1 MSLDGWG
8 TWRDNVMVEKLW
20 RSVKYEHVYLTAYEG
35 VAQAK
40 RKIAYYLAW
49 NYSEREH
56 SSLNKQT
63 PDEAY
68 WCWMQLPR
76 GA

>member
-1 MSLDGWG
+1 M
-8 TWRDNVMVEKLW
+8 W
-20 RSVKYEHVYLTAYEG
+20 RSVKYEHVYLTADEG

-40 RKIAYYLAW
+40 CEIAYYLAW
-49 NYSEREH
+49 YNSEREH

-68 WCWMQLPR
+68 WRWMQLPK
-76 GA
+76 AA

>member
-1 MSLDGWG
+1 MWH
-8 TWRDNVMVEKLW
+8 
-20 RSVKYEHVYLTAYEG
+20 SVKYEQVYLTADKC

-40 RKIAYYLAW
+40 REIAYYLAW
-49 NYSEREH
+49 YNLEREH

-68 WCWMQLPR
+68 WGWMQLPK
-76 GA
+76 AA